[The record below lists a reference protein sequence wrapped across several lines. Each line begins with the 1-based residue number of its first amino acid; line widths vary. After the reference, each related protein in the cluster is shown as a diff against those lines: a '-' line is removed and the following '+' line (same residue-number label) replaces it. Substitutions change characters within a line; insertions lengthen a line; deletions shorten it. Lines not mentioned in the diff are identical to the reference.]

1 MMTRSPV
8 QVTLGEGN
16 RHTAQFNDCERVYD
30 LSSENEVGAVGV
42 GERGE
47 TRRMIEEL

>member
-16 RHTAQFNDCERVYD
+16 RHTAQFNDEDRVYD
-30 LSSENEVGAVGV
+30 LSNE
-42 GERGE
+42 
-47 TRRMIEEL
+47 EEVLL